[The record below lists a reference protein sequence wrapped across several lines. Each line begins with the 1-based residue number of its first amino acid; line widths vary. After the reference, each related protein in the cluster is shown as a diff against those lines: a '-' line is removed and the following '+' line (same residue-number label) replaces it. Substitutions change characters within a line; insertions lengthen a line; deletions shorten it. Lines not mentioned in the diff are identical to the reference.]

1 MVTLQFRVTGFVLPK
16 NKFYQ
21 QKVHNNMHNFKKRIF
36 VPSIALISTFYYAQ
50 TDTLQSKK
58 IDDVVILG
66 SRGSGRSLTETPV
79 PVDIINISKILKQS
93 PSNSISQALNYI
105 VPSFSSTSH
114 TVNDGTDFVD
124 PALLRGLGPDQVLV
138 LVNGK
143 RRYQSSLVNVTLTPG
158 RGSVGTDLNAIP
170 AFALEKIE
178 VLRDGAAAQYG
189 SDAIAGVLNLG
200 LKKRLGLSGQVFLGG
215 YASPVTNNF
224 SGGVDGQTISV
235 DLNYGAKIGKTG
247 FFNITGSAQYR
258 DPYSRAGVREGDI
271 FNAYNAINYRALQ
284 DGVNIDGLY
293 KNITNT
299 PNTQQIINTIK
310 QYATK
315 VDYFGNDFQTQ
326 ISGANSISEL
336 QKILGKDF
344 TSQELNYRGLERK
357 DFSLRAGQSKLQSGQ
372 LFFNSE
378 IPVSDEWKVYS
389 FGGYS
394 YRLGN
399 AGGFYR
405 LPNNE
410 RNINAVTP
418 NGYLPQIEATV
429 NDYSLAAGIK
439 GKWDGWNIDFSN
451 TFGKNVFG
459 FGVVNT
465 FNASLTDA
473 SPRTFDAGGTEFS
486 QNTVNLDLSK
496 KYDVLKGLN
505 LAFGGEYRHE
515 NYKVNAGK
523 ENSYASYDIYGRIV
537 TAKTPENEKVTDFF
551 EKIRPAGAQ
560 VFPGFSPENAVS
572 GNRNSIAA
580 YADAEL
586 EIADR
591 WLLEGALRYE
601 NYSDFGSTFNY
612 KVATN
617 VKLTSNLNWRGAVST
632 GFRAPSL
639 AQIYYSSTS
648 TLIQQ
653 GKTTQVGTFRN
664 NSEAAQALG
673 IPKLKQETSQSYSTG
688 ITWKI
693 PALNLTFTADA
704 YLIRIKDRVVLTD
717 LFFRP
722 DKVNNADDQ
731 ALQSAFD
738 LARASAANFF
748 ANAVDS
754 QTKGLDIT
762 ISQSSK
768 ISSGITLENNLGINF
783 NQTKRIGDIHA
794 SPKLVSQINNYF
806 SEPNRIYFEEAV
818 PRVKATLGNTV
829 RVSGFTLV
837 LRNSFFGKVTD
848 ADVVDANFDG
858 VTGSTEHFVL
868 NSRLVTDL
876 SVGYSFNKNISATVG
891 SNNIFNILPSKS
903 PAISSLTADNQF
915 VYSRQVS
922 QYGIGGRFLFARI
935 EFSF

>member
-1 MVTLQFRVTGFVLPK
+1 MRSFEKKTIIASAAFISV
-16 NKFYQ
+16 FY
-21 QKVHNNMHNFKKRIF
+21 FG
-36 VPSIALISTFYYAQ
+36 Q
-50 TDTLQSKK
+50 TDSAASKK

-66 SRGSGRSLTETPV
+66 SRGSGRSLTDTPV
-79 PVDIINISKILKQS
+79 PVDIINISKILRQS
-93 PSNSISQALNYI
+93 PVNNISQALNYV

-138 LVNGK
+138 LLNGK
-143 RRYQSSLVNVTLTPG
+143 RRYQSSLINVTLTPG

-170 AFALEKIE
+170 AFALDKIE
-178 VLRDGAAAQYG
+178 VLRDGASAQYG
-189 SDAIAGVLNLG
+189 SDAIAGVVNLG
-200 LKKRLGLSGQVFLGG
+200 LKRRLGLSGQVFLGG

-224 SGGVDGQTISV
+224 SGGIDGQTISA
-235 DLNYGAKIGKTG
+235 DLNYGAKIGEKG
-247 FFNITGSAQYR
+247 FINVTGSVQYR
-258 DPYSRAGVREGDI
+258 DPYSRAGVRQGDI

-299 PNTQQIINTIK
+299 ANSQQIINTVK
-310 QYATK
+310 QYASQ
-315 VDYFGNDFQTQ
+315 VDYFSPLLQSQ
-326 ISGANSISEL
+326 ISGAGSITEL
-336 QKILGKDF
+336 QGILGKDV
-344 TSQELNYRGLERK
+344 TDQELKYRGLDRK

-378 IPVSDEWKVYS
+378 IPVSEDWKVYS

-405 LPNNE
+405 LPNTE

-418 NGYLPQIEATV
+418 NGYLPQIEANV
-429 NDYSLAAGIK
+429 NDYSLAGGVK
-439 GKWDGWNIDFSN
+439 GKWNGWNVDFSN
-451 TFGKNVFG
+451 TFGKNAFN

-465 FNASLTDA
+465 FNASLGDS
-473 SPRTFDAGGTEFS
+473 SPRTFKAGGSEFL
-486 QNTVNLDLSK
+486 QNTVNLDFSK
-496 KYDVLKGLN
+496 KYDVLHGLN

-515 NYKVNAGK
+515 NYKVNAGN
-523 ENSYASYDIYGRIV
+523 ENSYVSYDIYGRVV
-537 TAKTPENEKVTDFF
+537 TAATPDNELVTDFF
-551 EKIRPAGAQ
+551 GKNRPAGSQ
-560 VFPGFSPENAVS
+560 VFPGFSPDNAVS
-572 GNRNSIAA
+572 GSRNSIAA
-580 YADAEL
+580 YADV
-586 EIADR
+586 EIEPTDW
-591 WLLEGALRYE
+591 WLVEGAVRFE

-612 KVATN
+612 KLATN
-617 VKLTSNLNWRGAVST
+617 VKLAKNFNWRGAVST

-653 GKTTQVGTFRN
+653 GQTTQVGTFRN

-693 PALNLTFTADA
+693 PALSLVFTADA
-704 YLIRIKDRVVLTD
+704 YLIKIKDRVVLTD

-722 DKVNNADDQ
+722 DKISSPDDQ
-731 ALQSAFD
+731 VLQNAFD
-738 LARASAANFF
+738 IARASAANFF

-762 ISQSSK
+762 VSQNTRISER
-768 ISSGITLENNLGINF
+768 ISLENNFGLNL
-783 NQTKRIGDIHA
+783 NQTKRVGDIHA

-806 SEPNRIYFEEAV
+806 SEPNRVYFEEAV
-818 PRVKATLGNTV
+818 PRIKATLANTV
-829 RVSGFTLV
+829 KFSALTVS
-837 LRNSFFGKVTD
+837 LRNSYFGKVTD
-848 ADVVDANFDG
+848 ADVLDANFDG
-858 VTGSTEHFVL
+858 VTGSREHFVL
-868 NSRLVTDL
+868 NDRIITDL
-876 SVGYSFNKNISATVG
+876 SVGYDFNKNISATIG
-891 SNNIFNILPSKS
+891 SNNILNILPSKN
-903 PAISSLTADNQF
+903 PNISSLTADNQF

-922 QYGIGGRFLFARI
+922 QYGIWWTFPLRK
-935 EFSF
+935 S

>member
-1 MVTLQFRVTGFVLPK
+1 
-16 NKFYQ
+16 
-21 QKVHNNMHNFKKRIF
+21 MHNFTKRGIIT
-36 VPSIALISTFYYAQ
+36 SATLISTFYFAQ
-50 TDTLQSKK
+50 SQGDTIASKK

-93 PSNSISQALNYI
+93 PVNNISQALNYI

-138 LVNGK
+138 LLNGK
-143 RRYQSSLVNVTLTPG
+143 RRYQSSLINVTLTPG

-170 AFALEKIE
+170 AFALDKIE
-178 VLRDGAAAQYG
+178 VLRDGASAQYG
-189 SDAIAGVLNLG
+189 SDAIAGVVNLE

-215 YASPVTNNF
+215 YASSVAKNF
-224 SGGVDGQTISV
+224 SGGIDGQTISV

-247 FFNITGSAQYR
+247 FFNITTSAQYR

-271 FNAYNAINYRALQ
+271 FNAYNAVNYRALQ

-293 KNITNT
+293 KNINNT
-299 PNTQQIINTIK
+299 SNTQQIINTIK

-315 VDYFGNDFQTQ
+315 VNYFSPDFQSQ
-326 ISGANSISEL
+326 ISNTNSISGL
-336 QKILGKDF
+336 QGLLNKDF
-344 TSQELNYRGLERK
+344 TNQELAYRGLERK
-357 DFSLRAGQSKLQSGQ
+357 DFSLRAGQSKLQSAQ
-372 LFFNSE
+372 VFFNSE
-378 IPVSDEWKVYS
+378 VPVNDDWKVYS

-410 RNINAVTP
+410 RNINAITP

-429 NDYSLAAGIK
+429 NDYSLAAGVK
-439 GKWDGWNIDFSN
+439 GKWNGWNIDLSN
-451 TFGKNVFG
+451 TFGKNAFN

-465 FNASLTDA
+465 FNASLTDL
-473 SPRTFDAGGTEFS
+473 SPRTFTAGGSEFS
-486 QNTVNLDLSK
+486 QNTVNLDFSK
-496 KYDVLKGLN
+496 KYDVLQGLN
-505 LAFGGEYRHE
+505 VAFGGEYRYE
-515 NYKVNAGK
+515 NYKISQGK
-523 ENSYASYDIYGRIV
+523 ENSYASYDIFGNIV
-537 TAKTPENEKVTDFF
+537 TTNTPENEKVTDFF
-551 EKIRPAGAQ
+551 GKVRPAGAQ
-560 VFPGFSPENAVS
+560 VFPGFSPDNAVS
-572 GNRNSIAA
+572 GNRNSVAA
-580 YADAEL
+580 YADVEL
-586 EIADR
+586 EVTKG
-591 WLLEGALRYE
+591 WLLEGALRFE

-612 KVATN
+612 KLATN
-617 VKLTSNLNWRGAVST
+617 VKLAPNLNWRGAVST

-673 IPKLKQETSQSYSTG
+673 IPKLKQETSQSFSTG
-688 ITWKI
+688 FTFKVPSI
-693 PALNLTFTADA
+693 NLVFTADA
-704 YLIRIKDRVVLTD
+704 YLIKIKDRVVLTD
-717 LFFRP
+717 LFYRP
-722 DKVNNADDQ
+722 DGNFTPGSDQ
-731 ALQSAFD
+731 AVLQGAFD

-754 QTKGLDIT
+754 ETKGLDIT
-762 ISQSSK
+762 ISQTSK
-768 ISSGITLENNLGINF
+768 ISSGVSLENNLGLNL
-783 NQTKRIGDIHA
+783 NKTKRVGEIHA
-794 SPKLVSQINNYF
+794 SPKLVSQIDNYF
-806 SEPNRIYFEEAV
+806 SEPNRVYFEEAV
-818 PRVKATLGNTV
+818 PRVKATLSNNL
-829 RVSGFTLV
+829 RISGLNILV
-837 LRNSFFGKVTD
+837 RNSFFGKVTD

-858 VTGSTEHFVL
+858 VTGSREHFVL
-868 NSRLVTDL
+868 NNRFITDL
-876 SVGYSFNKNISATVG
+876 SVGYDFNKNISATIG

-903 PAISSLTADNQF
+903 PNINSLTADNQF

-922 QYGIGGRFLFARI
+922 QYGIGGRFVFARI
-935 EFSF
+935 EFKF

>member
-1 MVTLQFRVTGFVLPK
+1 
-16 NKFYQ
+16 
-21 QKVHNNMHNFKKRIF
+21 MHNFTKR
-36 VPSIALISTFYYAQ
+36 SIITSATFISTFYFAQ
-50 TDTLQSKK
+50 SQSDTISSKK

-93 PSNSISQALNYI
+93 PVNNISQALNYI

-138 LVNGK
+138 LLNSK
-143 RRYQSSLVNVTLTPG
+143 RRYQSSLINVTLTPG

-170 AFALEKIE
+170 AFALDKIE
-178 VLRDGAAAQYG
+178 VLRDGASAQYG
-189 SDAIAGVLNLG
+189 SDAIAGVVNLD
-200 LKKRLGLSGQVFLGG
+200 LKRRLGLSGQVFLGG
-215 YASPVTNNF
+215 YASSVAKNF
-224 SGGVDGQTISV
+224 SGGVDGQAISV
-235 DLNYGAKIGKTG
+235 DLNYGIKIGKSG
-247 FFNITGSAQYR
+247 FFNITTSAQYR

-271 FNAYNAINYRALQ
+271 FNAYNAVNYRALQ
-284 DGVNIDGLY
+284 DGVDIDGLY

-299 PNTQQIINTIK
+299 SNTQQIINTIK

-315 VDYFGNDFQTQ
+315 VNYFSQDFQSQ
-326 ISGANSISEL
+326 ISGANTISSL
-336 QKILGKDF
+336 QGLLNKDF
-344 TSQELNYRGLERK
+344 TNQELAYRGLERK
-357 DFSLRAGQSKLQSGQ
+357 DFSLRAGQSKLQSAQ

-378 IPVSDEWKVYS
+378 VPLNDDWKIYS

-410 RNINAVTP
+410 RNINAITP

-429 NDYSLAAGIK
+429 NDYSLAAGVK
-439 GKWDGWNIDFSN
+439 GKWNGWNVDLSN
-451 TFGKNVFG
+451 TFGKNAFK

-465 FNASLTDA
+465 FNASLTDR
-473 SPRTFDAGGTEFS
+473 SPRNFDAGGSEFS
-486 QNTVNLDLSK
+486 QNTLNLDFSR
-496 KYDVLKGLN
+496 KYDVLEGLN
-505 LAFGGEYRHE
+505 VAFGGEYRHE
-515 NYKVNAGK
+515 NYKVNKGK
-523 ENSYASYDIYGRIV
+523 ENSYASYDIFGNLV
-537 TAKTPENEKVTDFF
+537 TAGTPENEKVTDFF
-551 EKIRPAGAQ
+551 GNIRPAGAQ
-560 VFPGFSPENAVS
+560 VFPGFSPDNAVS

-580 YADAEL
+580 YADLEL
-586 EIADR
+586 EVTKG
-591 WLLEGALRYE
+591 WLVEGALRYE

-612 KVATN
+612 KLATN
-617 VKLTSNLNWRGAVST
+617 VKLAPNLNWRGAIST

-664 NSEAAQALG
+664 NSDAAQALG
-673 IPKLKQETSQSYSTG
+673 IPKLKQETSKSFSTG
-688 ITWKI
+688 ITFKV
-693 PALNLTFTADA
+693 PAINLVFTADA
-704 YLIRIKDRVVLTD
+704 YLIKIKDRVVLTD

-722 DKVNNADDQ
+722 SGTFTPGSDQ
-731 ALQSAFD
+731 AVLQSAFD

-754 QTKGLDIT
+754 ETKGLDIT
-762 ISQSSK
+762 ISQTSK
-768 ISSGITLENNLGINF
+768 ISSGISLENNLGLNF
-783 NQTKRIGDIHA
+783 NKTKRVGEIHA
-794 SPKLVSQINNYF
+794 SPKLVSQIDNYF

-818 PRVKATLGNTV
+818 PRVKATLSNNLKIAGLNI
-829 RVSGFTLV
+829 L

-848 ADVVDANFDG
+848 ADVIDANFDG
-858 VTGSTEHFVL
+858 VTGSREHFVL
-868 NSRLVTDL
+868 NNRLITDL
-876 SVGYSFNKNISATVG
+876 SVGYDFTKNISATIG

-903 PAISSLTADNQF
+903 PNISSLTADNQF

-922 QYGIGGRFLFARI
+922 QYGIGGRFVFARI
-935 EFSF
+935 EFKF

>member
-1 MVTLQFRVTGFVLPK
+1 MHHF
-16 NKFYQ
+16 NKGLL
-21 QKVHNNMHNFKKRIF
+21 IT
-36 VPSIALISTFYYAQ
+36 SATLISSFYYAQ
-50 TDTLQSKK
+50 SDSVQSKK

-66 SRGSGRSLTETPV
+66 SRGAGRSLTDTPV

-93 PSNSISQALNYI
+93 PVNTISQALNYI

-138 LVNGK
+138 LLNGK
-143 RRYQSSLVNVTLTPG
+143 RRYQSSLINVTLTPG
-158 RGSVGTDLNAIP
+158 RGAVGTDLNAIP
-170 AFALEKIE
+170 AFALDKIE
-178 VLRDGAAAQYG
+178 VLRDGASAQYG
-189 SDAIAGVLNLG
+189 SDAIAGVVNLG
-200 LKKRLGLSGQVFLGG
+200 LKRRLGLSGQVFLGG
-215 YASPVTNNF
+215 YASPVANNF

-247 FFNITGSAQYR
+247 FFNITASAQYR

-271 FNAYNAINYRALQ
+271 FNAYNAIHYRALQ
-284 DGVNIDGLY
+284 DGINIDGLY
-293 KNITNT
+293 KNIGNT
-299 PNTQQIINTIK
+299 SNTQQIISTIK
-310 QYATK
+310 QYAGK
-315 VDYFGNDFQTQ
+315 VDYFSSAFQSQ
-326 ISGANSISEL
+326 ISNANSISDL
-336 QKILGKDF
+336 QGLLGSDF
-344 TSQELNYRGLERK
+344 TTQELAYRGLERK

-378 IPVSDEWKVYS
+378 IPLNDDWKVYS

-429 NDYSLAAGIK
+429 NDYSLAAGVK
-439 GKWDGWNIDFSN
+439 GKWNGWNVDLSN
-451 TFGKNVFG
+451 TFGKNTFN

-465 FNASLTDA
+465 FNATLTDS
-473 SPRTFDAGGTEFS
+473 SPRNFDAGGTEFS
-486 QNTVNLDLSK
+486 QNTLNLDFSK
-496 KYDVLKGLN
+496 KYDVLHGLN
-505 LAFGGEYRHE
+505 LAFGGEYRYE
-515 NYKVNAGK
+515 NYKVGAGK
-523 ENSYASYDIYGRIV
+523 ENSYASYDIFGRVV
-537 TAKTPENEKVTDFF
+537 TANTPDNEKVTDFF
-551 EKIRPAGAQ
+551 GNIRPAGAQ
-560 VFPGFSPENAVS
+560 VFPGFSPDNAVS
-572 GNRNSIAA
+572 GSRNSVAV

-586 EIADR
+586 EVTDR

-617 VKLTSNLNWRGAVST
+617 VKLADNFNWRGAVST

-688 ITWKI
+688 ITWRI
-693 PALNLTFTADA
+693 PTLSLVFTADA
-704 YLIRIKDRVVLTD
+704 YYIKIKDRVVLTD

-722 DKVNNADDQ
+722 EGSFSQGSDQ
-731 ALQSAFD
+731 AVLQDAFD

-762 ISQSSK
+762 ISQTSK
-768 ISSGITLENNLGINF
+768 IASGVSLENNFGLNL
-783 NQTKRIGDIHA
+783 NQTRRIGDIHA
-794 SPKLVSQINNYF
+794 SPKLISQIDNYF
-806 SEPNRIYFEEAV
+806 SEPNRVYFEEAV
-818 PRVKATLGNTV
+818 PRIKATLSNTV
-829 RVSGFTLV
+829 KLSDFTIL

-858 VTGSTEHFVL
+858 VTGSGEHFIL
-868 NSRLVTDL
+868 NSRFVTDL
-876 SVGYSFNKNISATVG
+876 SVGYDFNKNISATVG
-891 SNNIFNILPSKS
+891 SNNIFNILPSRS
-903 PAISSLTADNQF
+903 PDISSLTADNQF

-922 QYGIGGRFLFARI
+922 QYGIGGRFVFARV
-935 EFSF
+935 EFKF

>member
-1 MVTLQFRVTGFVLPK
+1 
-16 NKFYQ
+16 
-21 QKVHNNMHNFKKRIF
+21 MHNFKKRIF

-66 SRGSGRSLTETPV
+66 SRGSGRSLTDTPV

-93 PSNSISQALNYI
+93 PTNNISQTLNYI

-143 RRYQSSLVNVTLTPG
+143 RRYQSSLINVTLTPG

-178 VLRDGAAAQYG
+178 VLRDGASAQYG
-189 SDAIAGVLNLG
+189 SDAIAGVVNLG

-215 YASPVTNNF
+215 YASPVANNF
-224 SGGVDGQTISV
+224 SGGTDGQTISV

-247 FFNITGSAQYR
+247 FFNVTGSAQYR

-299 PNTQQIINTIK
+299 SNTQQIINTIK
-310 QYATK
+310 QYAAK
-315 VDYFGNDFQTQ
+315 VDYFGNDFQNQ

-344 TSQELNYRGLERK
+344 TSQELNYRGLEKK

-372 LFFNSE
+372 LFFNTE
-378 IPVSDEWKVYS
+378 IPVNDEWKVYS

-439 GKWDGWNIDFSN
+439 GKWEGWNIDFSN

-465 FNASLTDA
+465 FNASLTDG
-473 SPRTFDAGGTEFS
+473 SPRTFDAGGSEFS
-486 QNTVNLDLSK
+486 QNTVNLDFSK

-505 LAFGGEYRHE
+505 IAFGGEYRHE

-523 ENSYASYDIYGRIV
+523 ENSYASYDIYGRVV

-551 EKIRPAGAQ
+551 GNVRPAGAQ

-580 YADAEL
+580 YFDTEL
-586 EIADR
+586 EITDR
-591 WLLEGALRYE
+591 WLLEGAVRYE

-617 VKLTSNLNWRGAVST
+617 VKLASNLNWRGAVST

-693 PALNLTFTADA
+693 PALSLTFTADA
-704 YLIRIKDRVVLTD
+704 YLIKIKDRVVLTD
-717 LFFRP
+717 LFYRP
-722 DKVNNADDQ
+722 DGSFSPGSDQ
-731 ALQSAFD
+731 AVLQDAFD

-762 ISQSSK
+762 ISQNSK
-768 ISSGITLENNLGINF
+768 ISSGVTLENNLGINF

-818 PRVKATLGNTV
+818 PRVKATLGNIV
-829 RVSGFTLV
+829 RVSGFTFV

-876 SVGYSFNKNISATVG
+876 SVGYSFNKNISATIG
-891 SNNIFNILPSKS
+891 SNNVLNILPSKS